1 MVPGA
6 FVVLFVV
13 VCILG
18 EVQRRS
24 RARIAR
30 LERTQAIDPA
40 TLLGT
45 PFALQRELSHAIGVP
60 EHLSQAEIHIAEVG
74 RAKEAANTLRSLCAH
89 GMDLVFC
96 LDLARGRFLLIVY
109 GKLDPAQVADFF
121 LAELEARRIQA
132 KIGWAYTRS
141 ADPAIRQEVRG
152 AAQAAVE
159 KVEGASGVEVVLVEP
174 GKWPAD
180 DQTQVVLGLPLRTR
194 REALCLTR
202 KEFARIVGLNEQALR
217 DIEIGRARSSHV
229 TNFILTVAD
238 TIEASIARVQKLAD
252 LVAAAA
258 SRALPSPP
266 TSAGP
271 DTALEPSAPGTD
283 DDGASVAQR
292 AIALQRSILAA
303 RAAGSSKGTVPPPP
317 APSAAGD
324 KPNDA
329 ETTVSEQPTAAEVK
343 VVDQGNADADK

>member
-1 MVPGA
+1 MVTGT

-13 VCILG
+13 VSILG

-96 LDLARGRFLLIVY
+96 LDLARGRFLLVVY

-202 KEFARIVGLNEQALR
+202 KEFARIVGLNEQSLR

-229 TNFILTVAD
+229 ANFILTVAD
-238 TIEASIARVQKLAD
+238 TIEASVARVQKLAD
-252 LVAAAA
+252 LVAAA

-283 DDGASVAQR
+283 DDGASAVQR

-303 RAAGSSKGTVPPPP
+303 RAAGPSKGTVPPPP

-324 KPNDA
+324 KTNDA
-329 ETTVSEQPTAAEVK
+329 ETTVGEQPTAAEVK

>member
-30 LERTQAIDPA
+30 LERTQTIDPA
-40 TLLGT
+40 TMLGT

-74 RAKEAANTLRSLCAH
+74 RAKEAANTLRGLCAH
-89 GMDLVFC
+89 GMDQVFC
-96 LDLARGRFLLIVY
+96 LDLARGCFLLIVY
-109 GKLDPAQVADFF
+109 GKLDPAQVAEFF
-121 LAELEARRIQA
+121 LAELEARRIKA
-132 KIGWAYTRS
+132 KIGWAYTQS
-141 ADPAIRQEVRG
+141 ADPAIRQEVRA
-152 AAQAAVE
+152 AAQAAVK
-159 KVEGASGVEVVLVEP
+159 KVEGASGVEVELVER

-202 KEFARIVGLNEQALR
+202 REFAGIVGLNEQALR
-217 DIEIGRARSSHV
+217 DIEIGRARPSHV
-229 TNFILTVAD
+229 VNFILTVAD
-238 TIEASIARVQKLAD
+238 TIEASVARVQKLAD
-252 LVAAAA
+252 LVAMATA
-258 SRALPSPP
+258 RALPSPL

-271 DTALEPSAPGTD
+271 DTALEPSAPGN
-283 DDGASVAQR
+283 DDGGASAAQR

-303 RAAGSSKGTVPPPP
+303 RAAGPSKGTVPRSP
-317 APSAAGD
+317 APLASGD
-324 KPNDA
+324 KQNDT
-329 ETTVSEQPTAAEVK
+329 ETIVNERPAAAEVK
-343 VVDQGNADADK
+343 VADSGDADADK

>member
-1 MVPGA
+1 MVTGT

-13 VCILG
+13 VSILG

-174 GKWPAD
+174 GMWPAD

-202 KEFARIVGLNEQALR
+202 KEFARIVGLNEQSLR

-229 TNFILTVAD
+229 ANFILTVAD

-252 LVAAAA
+252 LVAAA

-271 DTALEPSAPGTD
+271 DTALEPSVPDTD

-303 RAAGSSKGTVPPPP
+303 RSAVASKGTVPPPP

-329 ETTVSEQPTAAEVK
+329 ETTVGEQPTASEVK
-343 VVDQGNADADK
+343 VVDQGDADADK